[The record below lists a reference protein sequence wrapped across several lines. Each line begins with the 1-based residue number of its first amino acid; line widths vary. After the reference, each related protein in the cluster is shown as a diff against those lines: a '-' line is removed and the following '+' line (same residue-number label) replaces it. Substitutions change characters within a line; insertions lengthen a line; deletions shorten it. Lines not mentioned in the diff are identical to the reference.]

1 MTGNERWK
9 LTSGHLK
16 DFRPRM
22 KSKSK
27 GREMKNSHLVEWH
40 NKSQFRRVSY
50 TMTRR
55 YSQIETK
62 EAMHELREDIYT

>member
-40 NKSQFRRVSY
+40 NKSQKGI
-50 TMTRR
+50 THDDQR